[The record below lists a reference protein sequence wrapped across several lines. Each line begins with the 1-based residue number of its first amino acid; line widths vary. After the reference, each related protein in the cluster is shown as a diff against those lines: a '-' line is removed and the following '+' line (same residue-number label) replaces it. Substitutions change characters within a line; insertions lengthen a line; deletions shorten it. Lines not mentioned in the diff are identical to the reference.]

1 MKIDEMINELVRI
14 KQEQADLAAK
24 NRDLAQ
30 DAARL
35 EGDIMKAMSEAGTT
49 KAATTAGH
57 SVTMNKKIY
66 PAIEDWAAFYRYVE
80 DNHAFDLLH
89 KRLSNPSFR
98 DRWEAGEVI
107 PGTSQSEVWE
117 LALRTVRN

>member
-1 MKIDEMINELVRI
+1 MKIDELINELVKK
-14 KQEQADLAAK
+14 KQEKSALAEK
-24 NRDLAQ
+24 DRDLSA
-30 DAARL
+30 DISRL

-49 KAATTAGH
+49 KAASAEGH
-57 SVTMNKKIY
+57 SVTMSKKIY
-66 PAIEDWAAFYRYVE
+66 PAIVDWASFYKYVE